1 MAITENHSTLPP
13 KPESRSADSR
23 SISKYIAMLILDIV
37 LRIYSPANV
46 TARGRRASR
55 RPSEPRVR
63 HLSSGQFRDRSFP
76 IRRHEYHSEA
86 SWPNGQRL
94 AKVDLR
100 HRQAHS

>member
-46 TARGRRASR
+46 ADDRTA
-55 RPSEPRVR
+55 
-63 HLSSGQFRDRSFP
+63 
-76 IRRHEYHSEA
+76 
-86 SWPNGQRL
+86 L
-94 AKVDLR
+94 AGPVGLLVGILHCSVEEK
-100 HRQAHS
+100 